1 MNQAHEHAQ
10 DPRGRFMSFM
20 TTTMSDRLKKARVSA
35 GFYKASDAINK
46 FGWKASTYRA
56 HESRQNQFDATTAL
70 SYARAYGVN
79 AGWSPCRDYTM
90 LGDPTFVSN
99 PPYRYREWYEN

>member
-1 MNQAHEHAQ
+1 
-10 DPRGRFMSFM
+10 M
-20 TTTMSDRLKKARVSA
+20 TMTMSDRLKKARVSA

-79 AGWSPCRDYTM
+79 AGWLLTGE
-90 LGDPTFVSN
+90 GDGAALCGAILAIAVAADAPSGA
-99 PPYRYREWYEN
+99 